1 MLQYSNRVKPVT
13 VRKRWYNTQTVPKS
27 VTSQK
32 KMVQYSN
39 RTKTC
44 HQSERDGSILKQ
56 NQNLSRVRKRW
67 YNTQTVPK
75 PVTSQKK
82 DGTILKQCQNLSPVR
97 KRWYNTQTEP
107 KPVTSQKKMVQFL
120 NSQNTLTE
128 LCSQT
133 GQNLLPVR
141 RPNNT
146 QTEQKVRKRWYNTQT
161 VPKEPKPAT
170 SQKNMV
176 QYSNTAKTCQ
186 QSEKDA
192 TVLKQSKTCHSQ
204 KKMVQHSNSAKICH
218 QSEKDGTILK
228 QNQNLS
234 PVGKRW
240 YNTQTVP
247 KPVTSQKKMVQYS
260 NRTKTCHQSERDGTI
275 LKQSEYSNRVV
286 FSNRPKLATSE
297 ETKQYSN
304 RAKSQKKMVQYSN
317 STERAKTCHQSEKYG
332 TILKHS
338 QNLSTEKDAT
348 VLKQSK
354 TCHRQKKMV
363 QYLNSAKIYHQ

>member
-1 MLQYSNRVKPVT
+1 MVQYSNITKT
-13 VRKRWYNTQTVPKS
+13 CHESEKRWYNTQTVPKS

-32 KMVQYSN
+32 KIVQYSN

-44 HQSERDGSILKQ
+44 HESE
-56 NQNLSRVRKRW
+56 
-67 YNTQTVPK
+67 
-75 PVTSQKK
+75 K
-82 DGTILKQCQNLSPVR
+82 DGTILKQNQNLSPVR
-97 KRWYNTQTEP
+97 KRWYSTQTEP
-107 KPVTSQKKMVQFL
+107 KPVNSKKKMVQYSNRAKTAVTSQKKMVQFL
-120 NSQNTLTE
+120 NREKPATGQNTLTE

-192 TVLKQSKTCHSQ
+192 TVLKQSKTSHCQ
-204 KKMVQHSNSAKICH
+204 KKMVQYSNSAKICH
-218 QSEKDGTILK
+218 QSE
-228 QNQNLS
+228 
-234 PVGKRW
+234 KRW

-247 KPVTSQKKMVQYS
+247 KPVTSQKK
-260 NRTKTCHQSERDGTI
+260 DGTI
-275 LKQSEYSNRVV
+275 LKQCQNLSPVR
-286 FSNRPKLATSE
+286 
-297 ETKQYSN
+297 
-304 RAKSQKKMVQYSN
+304 KKMVQYSN

-338 QNLSTEKDAT
+338 QNLSTVRKRCYSTQTE
-348 VLKQSK
+348 
-354 TCHRQKKMV
+354 
-363 QYLNSAKIYHQ
+363 